1 MGFRSVSP
9 GGVMTDQDYLE
20 HAEECD
26 RFAAMAKMPANRR
39 ALLASA
45 EMWRAL
51 AGNAKQGDRAESTM
65 GAASLPS

>member
-1 MGFRSVSP
+1 
-9 GGVMTDQDYLE
+9 MTNQDYLE

-45 EMWRAL
+45 EMWRAM
-51 AGNAKQGDRAESTM
+51 AGNAKQGDCAERTI
-65 GAASLPS
+65 GVASPHSDWASRGGPHS